1 MNKAFR
7 AKRTRAKIHG
17 TAERPRLTVHFS
29 NKNIIAQV
37 IDDDAQATLCYVTTM
52 GNKMTGTKTEQ
63 AAKIGTEIAKKAK
76 AKTYFKQLEQK
87 IQHDASTI
95 DNYMVQRVTILK
107 NAAKLLDKAVDLDK
121 DTFTNIAKARA
132 GIDPDVARNEL
143 QTTLENIDK
152 KINIAFEKYPE
163 LKAHQ
168 EIAAVMQQNSYLQQ
182 EITAA
187 REVYNDTVNH
197 WNTEIFSLWAKKYV
211 AAKEGYTT
219 RIPFTASLAMKQESE
234 GVFF

>member
-1 MNKAFR
+1 MAPQLDELDKSLENTEGLR
-7 AKRTRAKIHG
+7 
-17 TAERPRLTVHFS
+17 VHVIEKKVPVELDGMDKFI
-29 NKNIIAQV
+29 NIGVWFLFI
-37 IDDDAQATLCYVTTM
+37 
-52 GNKMTGTKTEQ
+52 
-63 AAKIGTEIAKKAK
+63 IGGIVYMFKKAK

-132 GIDPDVARNEL
+132 GIDPDTARNEL
-143 QTTLENIDK
+143 QTSLENIDK

-163 LKAHQ
+163 LKGHQ

-187 REVYNDTVNH
+187 REVYNDAVAH
-197 WNTEIFSLWAKKYV
+197 WNSEIFSLWAKKYV

>member
-1 MNKAFR
+1 MAPQLDELDKSLENTEGLR
-7 AKRTRAKIHG
+7 
-17 TAERPRLTVHFS
+17 VHVIEKKVPVELDGMDKFI
-29 NKNIIAQV
+29 NIGVWFLFI
-37 IDDDAQATLCYVTTM
+37 
-52 GNKMTGTKTEQ
+52 
-63 AAKIGTEIAKKAK
+63 IGGIVYMFKKAK

-121 DTFTNIAKARA
+121 DTFTNIAKARS

-168 EIAAVMQQNSYLQQ
+168 EIAMAMQQNSYLQK

-187 REVYNDTVNH
+187 REVYNDTVLE
-197 WNTEIFSLWAKKYV
+197 WNGLMFRWPTYMIV
-211 AAKEGYTT
+211 AAKRGYTT
-219 RIPFTASLAMKQESE
+219 RIPFSTSAEVKKRARE
-234 GVFF
+234 VIF